1 MGVTHV
7 IWQFNIDYLHGDPH
21 SFEHELM
28 FLTYFGLFV
37 LARTWLLRYLPFID
51 VHLVDNLIIGRSYHV
66 GIDIVNRNTL
76 LVGAIIMNIVD
87 AWHTTHIRYIVYRI
101 GVHVVRIHVV
111 GVHVVVIY
119 VGIGVH
125 VVVIDV
131 VDVGVIDASIANRIT
146 IIVIDRTNRIITRNI
161 PILFKISTRLITL
174 NFV

>member
-37 LARTWLLRYLPFID
+37 IARTWLLRYLPFID
-51 VHLVDNLIIGRSYHV
+51 VHLVDNLIIDRSYHV

-87 AWHTTHIRYIVYRI
+87 AWHTTHIRYIVYWI

-111 GVHVVVIY
+111 
-119 VGIGVH
+119 GVH